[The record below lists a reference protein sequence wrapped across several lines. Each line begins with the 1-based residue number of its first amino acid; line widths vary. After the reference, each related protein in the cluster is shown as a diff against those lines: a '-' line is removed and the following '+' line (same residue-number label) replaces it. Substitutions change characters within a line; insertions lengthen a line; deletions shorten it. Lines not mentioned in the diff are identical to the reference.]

1 MQRLRRKVM
10 LFEDWRSGRSVIDTI
25 ARNEAILADVA

>member
-1 MQRLRRKVM
+1 M
-10 LFEDWRSGRSVIDTI
+10 LFEDWRSGRGVVDVI